1 MYNYFIY
8 NQSRMMVSKKKLRY
22 FLYLEIILVVLF
34 FYKSSSSLSSF
45 VDEYLSLASNS
56 SFFKNFDFNAGP
68 VGEGSYSVI
77 LTSGPLS
84 AVGSV
89 VGWMITKD
97 LIISRFFNFIFA
109 FLLHIIFIREI
120 KKHYS
125 INEDML
131 LIYSAFSLVIL
142 PWYFGVLYSLGEVT
156 STIIFFY
163 GLLLFEPRRRISLIL
178 LSFSIFFGK
187 LILLFLF
194 VIFYLTYIFLTK
206 EYKNLLSDIFFFSLP
221 LILWITFIAI
231 YYSKG
236 NIFEYIYD
244 FVYFNFIN
252 NRSAGIKE
260 ASSYNILD
268 YLLSYKNSEVVNW
281 NLADLLRVLVS
292 PLIFIGIA
300 FLYLSNTLNKSM
312 NLIIPIVV
320 STTCLFLW
328 FWILSPTKWIRYSQ
342 HFLLIQILF
351 IFFLLVQKH
360 TKINRN
366 VVLIISLYFS
376 LFFSS
381 SLLILLFM
389 MTISVIQIFKKQQ
402 LTILFPYLLGIVFFI
417 NLVNSYIELDS
428 KTQFTFELETCKET
442 LASRECYQEYI
453 SQ

>member
-1 MYNYFIY
+1 
-8 NQSRMMVSKKKLRY
+8 MMVSKKKLRY
-22 FLYLEIILVVLF
+22 FLYLEIILIILF
-34 FYKSSSSLSSF
+34 FYKSSSSLSAF

-68 VGEGSYSVI
+68 VGKGSYSVI

-89 VGWMITKD
+89 VGWMITKN

-131 LIYSAFSLVIL
+131 VIYSAFSLVIL

-163 GLLLFEPRRRISLIL
+163 GLLLFQPRRRRSLIL

-187 LILLFLF
+187 LILLFVF

-206 EYKNLLSDIFFFSLP
+206 EYKNLLSDIFFFFLP
-221 LILWITFIAI
+221 LILWISFIAI
-231 YYSKG
+231 YYTKG

-244 FVYFNFIN
+244 FIYFNFIN

-260 ASSYNILD
+260 AFSYNILD

-292 PLIFIGIA
+292 PLIFVAIV
-300 FLYLSNTLNKSM
+300 FLYLSNTLDKFR

-320 STTCLFLW
+320 STTSLFLW

-351 IFFLLVQKH
+351 IFFLLVQKNA
-360 TKINRN
+360 KIN
-366 VVLIISLYFS
+366 
-376 LFFSS
+376 SS
-381 SLLILLFM
+381 FRP
-389 MTISVIQIFKKQQ
+389 T
-402 LTILFPYLLGIVFFI
+402 
-417 NLVNSYIELDS
+417 
-428 KTQFTFELETCKET
+428 
-442 LASRECYQEYI
+442 
-453 SQ
+453 